1 MEMEAVTIR
10 DSTSE
15 VVVVD
20 NIDSLENTVDSGP
33 VLRLRLKKPKP
44 DRQVAWKEGTIDNED
59 MGKKKSKCCCIYKK
73 PVNFGE
79 SSSSDDEECEHCFGH
94 PEKRRKNV
102 KKNQDAAH
110 DEERTYSSDI
120 EHNSSQDNNNLE

>member
-59 MGKKKSKCCCIYKK
+59 MGKKKSKCELM
-73 PVNFGE
+73 NN
-79 SSSSDDEECEHCFGH
+79 DELLKIECVMVARLLKF
-94 PEKRRKNV
+94 RLL
-102 KKNQDAAH
+102 
-110 DEERTYSSDI
+110 Y
-120 EHNSSQDNNNLE
+120 L